1 VEVLSRSTQ
10 DADRREKLWAS
21 QQLPSLH
28 GYLLID
34 TATRAAHLYTCSGDG
49 WSGAYAE
56 GQGVF
61 TVPCVNITL
70 ALDTIY
76 EATTL

>member
-10 DADRREKLWAS
+10 DADRREKLWAY

-34 TATRAAHLYTCSGDG
+34 TATRAARLCTRSGDG
-49 WSGAYAE
+49 
-56 GQGVF
+56 
-61 TVPCVNITL
+61 
-70 ALDTIY
+70 
-76 EATTL
+76 